1 MKKYLN
7 VLCIAALIVSCTK
20 DPNADET
27 IFNPTQLTRVTDLN
41 KAAFSFFN
49 TAKTEAD
56 GKSFVIIQFY
66 PTSTLASV
74 ILCHYQRLKAM
85 GTTAR
90 IADAKYCKKYCKI
103 FAASE
108 KCCTFAIPKQR
119 DDIPE

>member
-20 DPNADET
+20 DPNADEP

-90 IADAKYCKKYCKI
+90 IADAKYCKKYCKNI
-103 FAASE
+103 
-108 KCCTFAIPKQR
+108 CCVRKMLYICNPKTKGR
-119 DDIPE
+119 HS